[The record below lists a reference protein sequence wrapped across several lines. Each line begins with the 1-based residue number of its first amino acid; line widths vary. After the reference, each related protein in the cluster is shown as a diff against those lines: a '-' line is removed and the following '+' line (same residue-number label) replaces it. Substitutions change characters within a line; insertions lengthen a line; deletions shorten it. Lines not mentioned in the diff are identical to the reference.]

1 MTTVFTPEEP
11 DASPTHAL
19 PPDMALVVTLRSGE
33 RIVARLGLDEPAAR
47 ARLQEVQLGLT
58 GERFVRV
65 SDELVLRSDEVHAVE
80 LVHERELSYAAEP
93 WQQGAREGDRV
104 SGEGQDEPQ
113 WEKGVGP
120 RHPLNRVR
128 RAVLER
134 VGLLPS
140 AELIATVAGVAGVL
154 IAALVTDDLDAGGA
168 WLVVGLVLAAYIVSR
183 GIAKAGTEHRSR

>member
-1 MTTVFTPEEP
+1 M
-11 DASPTHAL
+11 L

-58 GERFVRV
+58 SERFVRV

-104 SGEGQDEPQ
+104 SGEGRTSRSGR
-113 WEKGVGP
+113 K
-120 RHPLNRVR
+120 
-128 RAVLER
+128 A
-134 VGLLPS
+134 S
-140 AELIATVAGVAGVL
+140 
-154 IAALVTDDLDAGGA
+154 DLDIRSTACDGQCSSE
-168 WLVVGLVLAAYIVSR
+168 LACSPARSSSR
-183 GIAKAGTEHRSR
+183 RWRASRAF